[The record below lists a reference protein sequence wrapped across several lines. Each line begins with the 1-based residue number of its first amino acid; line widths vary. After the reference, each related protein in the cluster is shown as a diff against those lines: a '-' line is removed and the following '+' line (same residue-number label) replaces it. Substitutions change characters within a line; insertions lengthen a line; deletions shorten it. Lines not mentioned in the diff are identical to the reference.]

1 MWKFLRSA
9 FLAVFLCVTAAG
21 LWCGYEAYT
30 FLNVPPETPGQD
42 VSFDVTPGMTISR
55 AATALKAKNVITDP
69 FKFRLLARY
78 REAGGRM
85 KVGRFLLNTGWT
97 PDQVLNELISGK
109 PVLTRVTIPEG
120 LTWWQTAAI
129 LEQAGLCT
137 AGDFAD
143 VIRDPEFLRHYGIP
157 FDTAEGFLMPDTYL
171 IKTPL
176 EGETLGKKQ
185 AWSAAGR
192 IVDNFWRRTGP
203 LWGSPRPARDVMRNA
218 VILASIVEKETA
230 SPGERPRVAGLY
242 QNRMDRGM
250 LLQADPT
257 VIYGLG
263 PAFSGNLTRADLS
276 DDKNPYNTYRHP
288 GMPPG
293 PICSFALSALSAAL
307 HPEKHDFLYM
317 VAITDGG
324 AHEFTTNLT
333 DHNRAVRRYLQNRQ
347 K

>member
-9 FLAVFLCVTAAG
+9 FLAFFLCVSAAG

-85 KVGRFLLNTGWT
+85 KAGRFLLNTGWT

-137 AGDFAD
+137 A
-143 VIRDPEFLRHYGIP
+143 
-157 FDTAEGFLMPDTYL
+157 
-171 IKTPL
+171 
-176 EGETLGKKQ
+176 
-185 AWSAAGR
+185 
-192 IVDNFWRRTGP
+192 
-203 LWGSPRPARDVMRNA
+203 
-218 VILASIVEKETA
+218 
-230 SPGERPRVAGLY
+230 
-242 QNRMDRGM
+242 
-250 LLQADPT
+250 
-257 VIYGLG
+257 
-263 PAFSGNLTRADLS
+263 
-276 DDKNPYNTYRHP
+276 
-288 GMPPG
+288 
-293 PICSFALSALSAAL
+293 
-307 HPEKHDFLYM
+307 
-317 VAITDGG
+317 
-324 AHEFTTNLT
+324 
-333 DHNRAVRRYLQNRQ
+333 
-347 K
+347 

>member
-85 KVGRFLLNTGWT
+85 KAGRFLLNTGWT

-203 LWGSPRPARDVMRNA
+203 CGAVPGQPGMSCGTPSFSPPSSRRKRPARGSA
-218 VILASIVEKETA
+218 PAWLGSIRTA
-230 SPGERPRVAGLY
+230 WTGACSCRPIPL
-242 QNRMDRGM
+242 
-250 LLQADPT
+250 
-257 VIYGLG
+257 
-263 PAFSGNLTRADLS
+263 
-276 DDKNPYNTYRHP
+276 
-288 GMPPG
+288 
-293 PICSFALSALSAAL
+293 
-307 HPEKHDFLYM
+307 
-317 VAITDGG
+317 
-324 AHEFTTNLT
+324 
-333 DHNRAVRRYLQNRQ
+333 
-347 K
+347 